1 MASAASVIEA
11 IKATKPL
18 DLAKDVANHPFAFA
32 LGVGLGNGFLAWA
45 RDKHIDL
52 RTGLAL
58 TAILGVGETVIA
70 AWEPGEHK
78 HTNSAVLAY
87 SVLGVGIGL
96 LPFLKWEWAVGGGGI
111 PLAAASREGDTVVA

>member
-1 MASAASVIEA
+1 MADARSIIEA
-11 IKATKPL
+11 IKATKPME
-18 DLAKDVANHPFAFA
+18 VVNHPFAFA
-32 LGVGLGNGFLAWA
+32 LGVGAANGLLAA
-45 RDKHIDL
+45 VRGKHIDL

-78 HTNSAVLAY
+78 HSNAMVALY

-96 LPFLKWEWAVGGGGI
+96 LPFLKFEWAAGEGGKGF
-111 PLAAASREGDTVVA
+111 AVAEAEREKGDAVA